1 MKTIDFWINSFPTSG
16 GTDIEAAYVSKPSI
30 EMIFNRNLTL
40 HPTEFLCSN
49 ECIVHNHLELKKLIV
64 KFIKDRSYRR
74 KLGKYLSHKVKREY
88 NKERLISEKVY
99 GSFIDE
105 LNEKKNKN
113 NKINLNEKFNDSIE
127 YEKHIALYNTIIN
140 KKSYSERIKFLKKT
154 VECFP
159 NKIFAWIKI
168 LEISI
173 LKKDKSLFNF
183 MLKEIPLKTIKDI
196 RIQFLKI

>member
-1 MKTIDFWINSFPTSG
+1 M
-16 GTDIEAAYVSKPSI
+16 
-30 EMIFNRNLTL
+30 
-40 HPTEFLCSN
+40 
-49 ECIVHNHLELKKLIV
+49 
-64 KFIKDRSYRR
+64 
-74 KLGKYLSHKVKREY
+74 
-88 NKERLISEKVY
+88 Y

-183 MLKEIPLKTIKDI
+183 MLKEIPLKTSKDI
-196 RIQFLKI
+196 RIQFLTNLNKIVFFNLKTDKNNIIKKLEYFIKDKNFFHKETTYIKLNQINDNISYNYTNQEKLRKKLCSFLPLFYDF